1 MSEIEKEKVGE
12 WIHVDQ
18 LTEWDKNPRF
28 NDQAVEQIAESIKKF
43 GFASPII
50 ARKEDNR
57 IIAGHTRYK
66 AAKSLNIQY
75 VPVRFMDLSEKEA
88 DALALADNRLG
99 EISAWDDGLL
109 GDILAELDDGEFDI
123 DVVGFSQQEIDQ
135 LMGNWTDPFFDDEED
150 NGSNSEDDLEIEDEG
165 TSQIILTVS
174 LDQVKDVCDLVVD
187 LLDNESIEHT
197 IKMK

>member
-1 MSEIEKEKVGE
+1 MSDIEKEKVGE
-12 WIHVDQ
+12 WIHIDQ
-18 LTEWDKNPRF
+18 LTPWDKNPRF
-28 NDQAVEQIAESIKKF
+28 NDQAVDQIASSIKKF

-57 IIAGHTRYK
+57 IIAGHTRWK
-66 AAKSLNIQY
+66 AAQTLNIQY

-109 GDILAELDDGEFDI
+109 GDILAELDDDGFDI

-135 LMGNWTDPFFDDEED
+135 LMGNWVDPFFDEDDDDNFDSDNDDQIED
-150 NGSNSEDDLEIEDEG
+150 NGTTMI
-165 TSQIILTVS
+165 TLTVPVS
-174 LDQVKDVCDLVVD
+174 VAKDVCDIIVEK
-187 LLDNESIEHT
+187 LDENMIEHT

>member
-1 MSEIEKEKVGE
+1 MSEVEKEKVGE

-18 LTEWDKNPRF
+18 LVEWDKNPRF
-28 NDQAVEQIAESIKKF
+28 NDQAVDQIAQSIKKF

-50 ARKEDNR
+50 ARAEDNR
-57 IIAGHTRYK
+57 IIAGHTRFK

-99 EISAWDDGLL
+99 EISSWDDGLL

-135 LMGNWTDPFFDDEED
+135 LMGNWTDPFFDDDDGGDLDDAED
-150 NGSNSEDDLEIEDEG
+150 LKIEDEG
-165 TSQIILTVS
+165 TSQIILNVS
-174 LDQVKDVCDLVVD
+174 LDQAKEVCDLVVNI
-187 LLDNESIEHT
+187 LDENDIEHT

>member
-1 MSEIEKEKVGE
+1 MSDIEKEKVGE
-12 WIHVDQ
+12 WIHIDQ
-18 LTEWDKNPRF
+18 LIPWDKNPRF
-28 NDQAVEQIAESIKKF
+28 NDQAVDQIASSIKKF

-57 IIAGHTRYK
+57 IIAGHTRWK
-66 AAKSLNIQY
+66 AAQTLNIQY

-99 EISAWDDGLL
+99 EISSWDDGLL
-109 GDILAELDDGEFDI
+109 GDILAELDNDGFDI

-135 LMGNWTDPFFDDEED
+135 LMGNWVDPFFDEDDDDNFDGDNDDQIED
-150 NGSNSEDDLEIEDEG
+150 NGTTMI
-165 TSQIILTVS
+165 TLTVPVS
-174 LDQVKDVCDLVVD
+174 VAKDVCDIIVD
-187 LLDNESIEHT
+187 KLDENMIEHT

>member
-12 WIHVDQ
+12 WIHIDQ
-18 LTEWDKNPRF
+18 LNPWDKNPRF
-28 NDQAVEQIAESIKKF
+28 NDQAVHQIAESIKKF

-50 ARKEDNR
+50 ARSEDNR
-57 IIAGHTRYK
+57 IIAGHTRWK
-66 AAKSLNIQY
+66 AAQSLNIQY

-99 EISAWDDGLL
+99 EISSWDDGLL
-109 GDILAELDDGEFDI
+109 GDILAELDEDGFDI

-135 LMGNWTDPFFDDEED
+135 LMGNWVDPFFDEEDDDHSSDGDNDEIED
-150 NGSNSEDDLEIEDEG
+150 NGTTMIS
-165 TSQIILTVS
+165 LTVPVS
-174 LDQVKDVCDLVVD
+174 MAKDICDLIVD
-187 LLDNESIEHT
+187 MLDEKSIDHT

>member
-1 MSEIEKEKVGE
+1 MSEVEKEKVGE

-28 NDQAVEQIAESIKKF
+28 NDQAVDQIAESIKKF

-50 ARKEDNR
+50 ARTEDNR

-66 AAKSLNIQY
+66 AAKQLNIQY

-99 EISAWDDGLL
+99 EISSWDDGLL
-109 GDILAELDDGEFDI
+109 GDILAELDNGDFDI

-135 LMGNWTDPFFDDEED
+135 LMGNWTDPFFDDDDEDLDVSNESDEIED
-150 NGSNSEDDLEIEDEG
+150 NGTTMI
-165 TSQIILTVS
+165 TLTVP
-174 LDQVKDVCDLVVD
+174 VYKAKDVCDMVVD
-187 LLDNESIEHT
+187 LLDNQDIEHT